1 VKSDQLE
8 RAFHSADPDVRRQ
21 AVHRMS
27 LHPKGTPLAQVLEA
41 LSDSDWRV
49 RREAIA
55 LAAAQTSDKQSLV
68 DALIDRVVTTDNIG
82 LRNAAIEVLG
92 MIAQGQAERFGVACD
107 RAEPGGRKFL
117 VEAMGKTRDPQMV
130 PNLED
135 ILRGDDAN
143 AAAAAVE
150 ALVCIG
156 GTRSEEL
163 LMERLPTS
171 DLFLRTSI
179 VEGLTRLGTHVPW
192 SELQPAVEDAIVR
205 RISAELLG
213 RTGDP
218 QALEFLLELATDA
231 SPQTSSAA
239 LRAIATLAQQAE
251 SDREEIVERLA
262 ASTDSFRLAL
272 HESLLHGDTPTRQG
286 ASYLAVLCRDDSS
299 LEAVLHAVADD
310 VVGSEVIEALRTW
323 GPQLV
328 DALLMFHTGEPRVW
342 AIALE
347 LAAELTDRYSS
358 EVTPAVRDRV
368 RGLIERDLI
377 DAPDSVKAAAAESLR
392 WWSDPR
398 DCRTLVSCLDSESF
412 AVRAAATSALEFLVS
427 RVPEAVETA
436 LASADL
442 DGPGGADIAQVLSR
456 LGSDRAVDVLK
467 RGLHAGDARTRRA
480 VVQALAMAN
489 ATDVAELIGYAI
501 ADEDIDVQIAAVRT
515 LGQMTTREANMPL
528 QTALDSPF
536 APIRAEAALAL
547 GQRDVS
553 NAIPR
558 IRELLEDDEPVVAAA
573 ALDALA
579 WLRDDVVAQAATRA
593 LESDNLEMFQ
603 AGLRA
608 ARTLPTNHAE
618 PLVALGLEHPAWNV
632 RMLAV
637 KLLLE
642 LDSASARERLERAS
656 EAETDGMVR
665 HAIESGLQSEA

>member
-27 LHPKGTPLAQVLEA
+27 LRPQGTPLAQVLEA
-41 LSDSDWRV
+41 LSDDDWRV

-55 LAAAQTSDKQSLV
+55 LAAAQTADRQALV
-68 DALIDRVVTTDNIG
+68 DELIARVVSTDNIG

-92 MIAQGQAERFGVACD
+92 MVGQGQSEKFEAACKT
-107 RAEPGGRKFL
+107 AGPSGRKFL

-130 PNLED
+130 SNLED
-135 ILRGDDAN
+135 VLRGDDAN

-150 ALVCIG
+150 ALVRIG
-156 GTRSEEL
+156 GSRAEEL
-163 LMERLPTS
+163 LREQLATT
-171 DLFLRTSI
+171 DLFLRISV

-192 SELQPAVEDAIVR
+192 SELAPAVDDAIVR

-213 RTGDP
+213 RTGDS
-218 QALEFLLELATDA
+218 QALEFLLDLATDA

-239 LRAIATLAQQAE
+239 LRAISTLARQAE
-251 SDREEIVERLA
+251 SDREEITERLA
-262 ASTDSFRLAL
+262 ASTDSFRLAI
-272 HESLLHGDTPTRQG
+272 HEALLHGDTPTRQG

-310 VVGSEVIEALRTW
+310 VVGPEVIESLRSW
-323 GPQLV
+323 GPRLI
-328 DALLMFHTGEPRVW
+328 DALLMFHSGEPRVW
-342 AIALE
+342 AVALQ
-347 LAAELTDRYSS
+347 LAAELTDRYSADVS
-358 EVTPAVRDRV
+358 PGVRDRV

-377 DAPDSVKAAAAESLR
+377 DAPEEVKAAAAESLR
-392 WWSDPR
+392 WWGDPR
-398 DCRTLVSCLDSESF
+398 DCHALVACLDSESS
-412 AVRAAATSALEFLVS
+412 AVRAAATQALEVLVAT
-427 RVPEAVETA
+427 VPKSVEAA
-436 LASADL
+436 LAAANL

-456 LGSDRAVDVLK
+456 LDSVGAIEVLK
-467 RGLHAGDARTRRA
+467 RGLHSGNARTRRA

-489 ATDVAELIGYAI
+489 ATDVAQLIGYAI

-515 LGQMTTREANMPL
+515 LGHMTTREANTPL
-528 QTALDSPF
+528 KTALDSPF

-547 GQRDVS
+547 GQRDAS
-553 NAIPR
+553 SAIPR
-558 IRELLEDDEPVVAAA
+558 IRELLDDDEPVVIAA

-579 WLRDDVVAQAATRA
+579 WLRDDVVAEAAQRA
-593 LESDNLEMFQ
+593 LESDDVEVFQ

-608 ARTLPTNHAE
+608 ARTLPVREAE
-618 PLVALGLEHPAWNV
+618 KLVTRGLGHPAWNV

-642 LDSASARERLERAS
+642 LDTNGARAS
-656 EAETDGMVR
+656 LEKARAAETDSMVR
-665 HAIESGLQSEA
+665 HAIESGLQSGA